1 MNGTGP
7 EWKVTGV
14 TVGQGRD
21 QSNAFVPGW
30 NVTYQ
35 LASGATGQIF
45 VPKTAGDMDAVK
57 AAVAADAA
65 TLSALS
71 TLTSG

>member
-1 MNGTGP
+1 MDTP
-7 EWKVTGV
+7 PQWKVTQV
-14 TVGQGRD
+14 TPTQGRD
-21 QSNAFVPGW
+21 AAGGVGPGW

-45 VPKTAGDMDAVK
+45 VPKTAGDMDAVR

-65 TLSALS
+65 MVHTIS